1 MVAAAGPSAG
11 AAAISPIWRTLMATS
26 FSVHVRRATLA
37 DVAAVAR
44 LSVPADDE
52 ARRDMPALADPE
64 PLSAPELALRLLDDL
79 EDGHTLYVA
88 ERERR
93 WLGFAHAGELMVG
106 DGGHQVEL
114 QRLYVEPEHRR
125 RGIGRQLLALVR
137 RDLAQRAVPAAL
149 RAWAAGGSAGSAF
162 LAATGLQ
169 PLRQRWRVGRGGIA
183 VQGLVYADRA
193 AAAGPRTRA
202 TQASPLRVARD
213 G

>member
-1 MVAAAGPSAG
+1 MAAALG
-11 AAAISPIWRTLMATS
+11 
-26 FSVHVRRATLA
+26 VYVRRATLA

-44 LSVPADDE
+44 MSVPADDE
-52 ARRDMPALADPE
+52 ARRDMPPLADPE
-64 PLSAPELALRLLDDL
+64 PLSAPELALRLLEDL

-88 ERERR
+88 ERECQ

-114 QRLYVEPEHRR
+114 QRLYVAPEHRR

-137 RDLAQRAVPAAL
+137 RDVGQRAVPAAL

-162 LAATGLQ
+162 LTAAGLQ
-169 PLRQRWRVGRGGIA
+169 PLRQRWRVGSGGIA
-183 VQGLVYADRA
+183 VRGLVYADSVVSATR
-193 AAAGPRTRA
+193 PTRA
-202 TQASPLRVARD
+202 THASPLRVARD